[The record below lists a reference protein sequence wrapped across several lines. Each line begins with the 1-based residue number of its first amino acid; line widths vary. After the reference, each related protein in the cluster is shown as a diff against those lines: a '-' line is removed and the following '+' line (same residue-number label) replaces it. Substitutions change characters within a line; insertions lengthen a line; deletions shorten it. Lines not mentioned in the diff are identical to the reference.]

1 MAALRATSAHVVA
14 LDARFGGR
22 DLMGTAVR
30 AAHAGRTAHTRF
42 AGSRGVP
49 AAAAEDQQIAGWI
62 AFDDERQDLS
72 RQMSLEAL
80 LTARATGNRS
90 MEQYILGRLAMRDVH
105 IHRPTE
111 AAQICRAALDDG
123 APGAA
128 RTMFTLRAARAA
140 AQMGEDTPALDLI
153 EETRSRHLEGPRTHD
168 PAWAWWLTEAEI
180 AWHHAMIYT
189 DTGRWDRAI
198 ERFTA
203 ACERP
208 DEYAWASRISQASLR
223 EPARQLTASD

>member
-1 MAALRATSAHVVA
+1 
-14 LDARFGGR
+14 
-22 DLMGTAVR
+22 
-30 AAHAGRTAHTRF
+30 
-42 AGSRGVP
+42 
-49 AAAAEDQQIAGWI
+49 
-62 AFDDERQDLS
+62 
-72 RQMSLEAL
+72 
-80 LTARATGNRS
+80 
-90 MEQYILGRLAMRDVH
+90 MEQYILGQLAMRDVH

-123 APGAA
+123 ATGAA
-128 RTMFTLRAARAA
+128 RTMFTLRAARPA

-208 DEYAWASRISQASLR
+208 DEYAWASRISQASLLWALAHAQAWDEAETVLIHQVLPHLGHVASAR
-223 EPARQLTASD
+223 TERILAHAARLLDGAHTRRQPARTRPTAHRQRLNPAAPQGPVRGEGRLPGVARSTPRKPAASLSGRV